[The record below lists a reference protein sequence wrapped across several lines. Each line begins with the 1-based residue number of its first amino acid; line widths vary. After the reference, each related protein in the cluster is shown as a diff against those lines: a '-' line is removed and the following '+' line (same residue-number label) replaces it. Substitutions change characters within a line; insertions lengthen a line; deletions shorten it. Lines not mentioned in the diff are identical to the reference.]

1 VFGALPVLA
10 PDYSADALF
19 LTGGNA
25 TTMAAIVALAVE
37 KYEAESVGIISADS
51 VAGNSSEAALTAS
64 LDKAGVAYNSIKGG
78 DDETDAGF
86 QGLLREANSESPDV
100 LVSLYSDSGCIG
112 AMRAR
117 VSLGVD
123 TPMIST
129 AICGSAEVIDVVG
142 DDAVGWSFVG
152 VGGPTDQPDDAVL
165 AELIEPVYGAAES
178 TSLGLGALG
187 INQVM
192 TLARVANNLAA
203 DGDDVSGAAIFE
215 RLATATDEI
224 DFLNGNP
231 LACGISES
239 YPSVCSFYFPI
250 GEYLAGGEIVTV
262 PGFEAVSV
270 VDYLP

>member
-1 VFGALPVLA
+1 MG
-10 PDYSADALF
+10 
-19 LTGGNA
+19 
-25 TTMAAIVALAVE
+25 IV
-37 KYEAESVGIISADS
+37 SADS

-64 LDKAGVAYNSIKGG
+64 LDKAGVSYRSIKGG

-86 QGLLREANSESPDV
+86 QGLLREANSDNPDV
-100 LVSLYSDSGCIG
+100 LVSLYSDAGCIG

-117 VSLGVD
+117 VSLGVE
-123 TPMIST
+123 TPTIST

-152 VGGPTDQPDDAVL
+152 VGGSTDRPDDAVL
-165 AELIEPVYGAAES
+165 AEIIEPVYGTAES

-192 TLARVANNLAA
+192 TLARVANNVAA
-203 DGDDVSGAAIFE
+203 DGEAVTGAAIFD

-231 LACGISES
+231 LACGSAAA

-250 GEYLAGGEIVTV
+250 GEYLAGGEIATI